1 MSRRSKTEILDA
13 DEQLLVRLAYACEVQ
28 GMTQAQAAEAFD
40 LTRLRVN
47 KALSEARERGI
58 VRVSINSPF
67 GPCVDLEARLV
78 DAFGLSSATVAPV
91 GGEQFNPHT
100 VLGAALGQFLT
111 RFLAQDDIKL
121 FGMSWGNTLNM
132 ATRFMEPLNR
142 PDLEITSVMGG
153 LTKGS
158 DVNSY
163 EITTRLADL
172 CNAAHSYFT
181 APVYAASVTSRDV
194 LRQQQEFRGSIDK
207 ILRADGLALAAGDMR
222 HSLLL
227 ADGLP
232 DDVAVGSLLDA
243 GAVGDIMGYFLN
255 AEGQLVD
262 HEVNRRVLGV
272 RFEDLRVL
280 PNVIV
285 AAGGVHK
292 VPILRAILLRGF
304 ANHLVTDE
312 FAARALVDAG
322 ACSSRGLI
330 WGPRASRSLWRM
342 RQATAWPPPAGLPW
356 SISRIPAGA
365 SRIPTSGG
373 RWSAPALMN
382 WRRVIRI

>member
-13 DEQLLVRLAYACEVQ
+13 EEQLLVRLAYACEVE
-28 GMTQAQAAEAFD
+28 GMTQAQAAEAFG

-58 VRVSINSPF
+58 VRVSINSAL
-67 GPCVDLEARLV
+67 GACVELESALIDR
-78 DAFGLSSATVAPV
+78 FGLSSANVAPV
-91 GGEQFNPHT
+91 GGETFNPHNI
-100 VLGAALGQFLT
+100 LGAALGQFLT
-111 RFLAQDDIKL
+111 RLLSQPEIRL

-181 APVYAASVTSRDV
+181 APVYAASVTSRDI
-194 LRQQQEFRGSIDK
+194 LRDQKEFRGSIDK
-207 ILRADGLALAAGDMR
+207 ILQADGLALAAGDMVN
-222 HSLLL
+222 SLLL

-232 DDVAVGSLLDA
+232 EDVTVESLVAA
-243 GAVGDIMGYFLN
+243 GAVGDIMGYFLD
-255 AEGQLVD
+255 ETGQMVD
-262 HEVNRRVLGV
+262 HEINARVLGIGLD
-272 RFEDLRVL
+272 DLNDL

-285 AAGGVHK
+285 AAGGLHK
-292 VPILRAILLRGF
+292 YDIVRAILLRGCVD
-304 ANHLVTDE
+304 HLVTDE
-312 FAARALVDAG
+312 HLARAL
-322 ACSSRGLI
+322 I
-330 WGPRASRSLWRM
+330 ENPK
-342 RQATAWPPPAGLPW
+342 
-356 SISRIPAGA
+356 
-365 SRIPTSGG
+365 
-373 RWSAPALMN
+373 
-382 WRRVIRI
+382 